1 MESSAIYDEH
11 YVTSGPAEKR
21 IRNIH
26 ILIGLSVLILE
37 YLLFP
42 IEDWILS
49 PGLLIPLFIII
60 TGAFYSLTSSTE
72 SGRRVFNNVIKP
84 RLGNVTKEQETAY
97 YNFRKTGQILILV
110 QAYLVAVL
118 FTWLWVTLNALGQDP
133 IWGLI
138 WFVPAFVFFLLATG
152 SIGGFVLKHTKYKIL
167 IPLLDV
173 EVAWMK
179 ERRKL
184 IMERRK
190 LNKR

>member
-1 MESSAIYDEH
+1 LESPSIYDEH
-11 YVTSGPAEKR
+11 YVTNGPEEKR
-21 IRNIH
+21 VRNIH

-37 YLLFP
+37 YLFFP

-49 PGLLIPLFIII
+49 PGLLIPVYIII
-60 TGAFYSLTSSTE
+60 TGAFYSLTTSTE

-84 RLGNVTKEQETAY
+84 RLGNVTEEQETAY
-97 YNFRKTGQILILV
+97 FNFRKTGQTLVLV

-118 FTWLWVTLNALGQDP
+118 FTWLCVTLNALGQDP
-133 IWGLI
+133 MWGLI
-138 WFVPAFVFFLLATG
+138 WFVSAFVFFLPATG

-184 IMERRK
+184 NRR
-190 LNKR
+190 